1 MNVRVVCELTVS
13 WYVAVLETPPPL
25 PATVTWYV
33 PVAALLGMLIV
44 RVLEN
49 VGFPDAGLK
58 VKVVPSGPPL
68 AERLTVD
75 DVPLSKV
82 VVTVV

>member
-1 MNVRVVCELTVS
+1 
-13 WYVAVLETPPPL
+13 
-25 PATVTWYV
+25 
-33 PVAALLGMLIV
+33 MLIV
-44 RVLEN
+44 RVLTN
-49 VGFPDAGLK
+49 VGFPDAGPK
-58 VKVVPSGPPL
+58 VKVVPSGPL

>member
-1 MNVRVVCELTVS
+1 MNGCAVCELIVS

-33 PVAALLGMLIV
+33 PVATLLGILIV
-44 RVLEN
+44 RVLAN

-58 VKVVPSGPPL
+58 VNDVPSGPPL
-68 AERLTVD
+68 AERLTEV